1 MSAEAKNCQD
11 TKIVVEGNK
20 AFAFDLYE
28 KLKKVEGNLFFSPY
42 SISTAL
48 AMTYA
53 GARGNTE
60 KQMGTAL
67 HFTLDQKRFHPAFA
81 CLESQLKAIHEKS
94 DIELNIANAL
104 WAQEDYVFLRE
115 FLDLIQS
122 NYGTVLNHVDFKRAC
137 EAARKQI
144 NAWVEQKTKD
154 KIKDL
159 IKPGVLNALT
169 RLVLT
174 NAIYFKGRWESPFK
188 KNRTKESPFWLSID
202 KSVEVPM
209 MTQKRQ
215 FRYMESDS
223 LQILELPYV
232 GDDLAMIVLL
242 PRKVDGLAQLEA
254 DLSVENL
261 NVWTGRLKKR
271 EVSVFLP
278 KFKMTSQFRLSETL
292 ASMGMPDA
300 FGGNA
305 DFSGI
310 DGTKDLFISAV
321 IHKAFVDVNEE
332 GTEATK
338 DLFISAVIHKAF
350 VDVNEEGT
358 EAAAATAV
366 VISLT
371 SAPSTPPPTFRADHP
386 FVFLIR
392 DNHSGSI
399 LFVGRIVNPN

>member
-1 MSAEAKNCQD
+1 
-11 TKIVVEGNK
+11 
-20 AFAFDLYE
+20 
-28 KLKKVEGNLFFSPY
+28 
-42 SISTAL
+42 
-48 AMTYA
+48 
-53 GARGNTE
+53 
-60 KQMGTAL
+60 
-67 HFTLDQKRFHPAFA
+67 
-81 CLESQLKAIHEKS
+81 
-94 DIELNIANAL
+94 
-104 WAQEDYVFLRE
+104 
-115 FLDLIQS
+115 
-122 NYGTVLNHVDFKRAC
+122 
-137 EAARKQI
+137 
-144 NAWVEQKTKD
+144 
-154 KIKDL
+154 
-159 IKPGVLNALT
+159 
-169 RLVLT
+169 
-174 NAIYFKGRWESPFK
+174 
-188 KNRTKESPFWLSID
+188 
-202 KSVEVPM
+202 M

-261 NVWTGRLKKR
+261 NMWIGHLRKR

-278 KFKMTSQFRLSETL
+278 KFKMTSEFRLSETL

-321 IHKAFVDVNEE
+321 IHKAFVDV
-332 GTEATK
+332 
-338 DLFISAVIHKAF
+338 D
-350 VDVNEEGT
+350 EEGT
-358 EAAAATAV
+358 EAAAATAA

-386 FVFLIR
+386 FVFLIH

>member
-1 MSAEAKNCQD
+1 MTMIRLFSTGLLSVIAFIGLTYSMPAEAKNCQD
-11 TKIVVEGNK
+11 AKIVVEGNK
-20 AFAFDLYE
+20 AFAFGLYE
-28 KLKKVEGNLFFSPY
+28 KLKEVEGNLFFSPY

-81 CLESQLKAIHEKS
+81 CLEAQLKAVQEKG

-137 EAARKQI
+137 EAARKKI

-174 NAIYFKGRWESPFK
+174 NAIYFKGRWESQFK
-188 KNRTKESPFWLSID
+188 KSRTKESPFWLSID

-261 NVWTGRLKKR
+261 NMWIGHLRKR

-332 GTEATK
+332 GTEA
-338 DLFISAVIHKAF
+338 
-350 VDVNEEGT
+350 
-358 EAAAATAV
+358 AAATAA

>member
-1 MSAEAKNCQD
+1 MNMIRLRSAGLLSVLIIIGLTSSMHAEVKDCQD
-11 TKIVVEGNK
+11 TKIVVKGNN

-28 KLKKVEGNLFFSPY
+28 ELKNVEGNIFFSPY

-53 GARGNTE
+53 GARGMTE
-60 KQMGTAL
+60 KQMGAAL
-67 HFTLDQKRFHPAFA
+67 HFTLDQNQFHPAFA
-81 CLESQLKAIHEKS
+81 CLESHLKDIQEKG

-115 FLDLIQS
+115 FLKLIAC
-122 NYGTVLNHVDFKRAC
+122 NYSAVPNPVDFKRAH
-137 EAARKQI
+137 EEARKKI

-159 IKPGVLNALT
+159 IKPGVLNSLT

-174 NAIYFKGRWESPFK
+174 NAIYFKGRWESHFK
-188 KNRTKESPFWLSID
+188 KCRTKKNPFWLSID

-209 MTQKRQ
+209 MTQKQQ
-215 FRYMESDS
+215 FRYMENDRV
-223 LQILELPYV
+223 QILEMPYV
-232 GDDLAMIVLL
+232 GNDLAMIVLL
-242 PRKVDGLAQLEA
+242 PRKVDSLDQLEV

-261 NVWTGRLKKR
+261 NTWIGRLRKR
-271 EVSVFLP
+271 EISVFLP
-278 KFKMTSQFRLSETL
+278 KFKITSQFRLGETL

-310 DGTKDLFISAV
+310 DGTK
-321 IHKAFVDVNEE
+321 N
-332 GTEATK
+332 
-338 DLFISAVIHKAF
+338 LFISAVIHKAF

-358 EAAAATAV
+358 EAAAATAA
-366 VISLT
+366 VISVT
-371 SAPSTPPPTFRADHP
+371 SAPATPPPTFRADHP

-399 LFVGRIVNPN
+399 LFVGRVVNPN

>member
-1 MSAEAKNCQD
+1 M
-11 TKIVVEGNK
+11 EGNK
-20 AFAFDLYE
+20 AFAFGLYE
-28 KLKKVEGNLFFSPY
+28 KLKEVEGNLFFSPY

-81 CLESQLKAIHEKS
+81 WLEAQFKTVQEKG

-137 EAARKQI
+137 EAARKKI

-174 NAIYFKGRWESPFK
+174 NAIYFKGRWESQFK
-188 KNRTKESPFWLSID
+188 KSRTKESPFWLSID

-215 FRYMESDS
+215 FRYMENDS
-223 LQILELPYV
+223 LQILELPYI

-261 NVWTGRLKKR
+261 NMWIGHLRKR

-310 DGTKDLFISAV
+310 DGTK
-321 IHKAFVDVNEE
+321 N
-332 GTEATK
+332 
-338 DLFISAVIHKAF
+338 LFISAVIHKAF

-358 EAAAATAV
+358 EAAAATAA

-386 FVFLIR
+386 FVFLIH

-399 LFVGRIVNPN
+399 LFVGRIVDPN

>member
-1 MSAEAKNCQD
+1 MIMIRLFSTGLLSVLTFIGLTYGMPAEAKDCQD
-11 TKIVVEGNK
+11 TKNVAEGNN

-28 KLKKVEGNLFFSPY
+28 KLKEVEGNLFFSPY

-81 CLESQLKAIHEKS
+81 CLEAELKAVQEKG

-104 WAQEDYVFLRE
+104 WAQKDYVFLRE

-137 EAARKQI
+137 EAARKKI
-144 NAWVEQKTKD
+144 NAWIEQKTKD

-174 NAIYFKGRWESPFK
+174 NAIYFKGRWESQFK
-188 KNRTKESPFWLSID
+188 KDRTKESPFWLSID

-215 FRYMESDS
+215 FRYMESDN

-242 PRKVDGLAQLEA
+242 PRKIDGLAQLEA
-254 DLSVENL
+254 DLSMENL
-261 NVWTGRLKKR
+261 NMWIDHLRKR
-271 EVSVFLP
+271 KISVFLP
-278 KFKMTSQFRLSETL
+278 KFKMISQFRLSETL

-332 GTEATK
+332 GTEA
-338 DLFISAVIHKAF
+338 
-350 VDVNEEGT
+350 
-358 EAAAATAV
+358 AAATAA

-392 DNHSGSI
+392 DNHSGSM